1 MFVTAVAML
10 VILGI
15 AIPHKTSGD
24 KDETLHI
31 QLNPI
36 ESLSETPTIEEVKV
50 ALVFASKEY
59 GLDESQLLRVASC
72 ESGFKYTAI
81 GKAGEIGILQFMP
94 STWVYW
100 NKERRTELNI
110 NSTQDQINMVVWA
123 WQNNLQHNWTCF
135 SKYY

>member
-1 MFVTAVAML
+1 ML

-15 AIPHKTSGD
+15 AIPHKTFGD

-36 ESLSETPTIEEVKV
+36 ESLSETPTIEEVKL
-50 ALVFASKEY
+50 ALVFAAKEY

-72 ESGFKYTAI
+72 ESGFRYTAI
-81 GKAGEIGILQFMP
+81 GKAGEIGILQYMP

-100 NKERRTELNI
+100 NNERKTELNI
-110 NSTQDQINMVVWA
+110 NSTKDQINMVVWA
-123 WQNNLQHNWTCF
+123 WGNKYQSHWSCF
-135 SKYY
+135 TRPYTQ